1 MEREKLD
8 QLIEKL
14 GGKDRLVIVVQRRLA
29 ELARG
34 AEPQVQVASRDLIE
48 VALAE
53 IYEGKIDT
61 TLPPEPVKPP
71 EPVPFGRPPERPTDF
86 TDRRRNGGFN
96 RGGGGGG
103 GFRRGGDRGKRGGHG
118 QRQQRRGGGGWR
130 GPR

>member
-29 ELARG
+29 ELAKG
-34 AEPQVQVASRDLIE
+34 AEPQVQIPSRDLIE

-53 IYEGKIDT
+53 ICEGKVDT
-61 TLPPEPVKPP
+61 SLPPEAAKPP
-71 EPVPFGRPPERPTDF
+71 EPVPFGRPPERPAEF
-86 TDRRRNGGFN
+86 THRRRNGGLAD
-96 RGGGGGG
+96 RGGAGG
-103 GFRRGGDRGKRGGHG
+103 GFRRAADRGKRGQG

>member
-14 GGKDRLVIVVQRRLA
+14 GGKDKLVMVVQRRLS

-34 AEPQVQVASRDLIE
+34 AEPQVQIASRDLIE

-53 IYEGKIDT
+53 IYEGKVDV
-61 TLPPEPVKPP
+61 TLPQEPVKPP
-71 EPVPFGRPPERPTDF
+71 DPVPFGRPPERPSDF
-86 TDRRRNGGFN
+86 THRRRN
-96 RGGGGGG
+96 G
-103 GFRRGGDRGKRGGHG
+103 GFRRGGDRGKRGGGGHG

-130 GPR
+130 GPQ